1 MPGPRPPLDI
11 TPEQREIQRVCR
23 DFAAREIRPISL
35 AVDEADTELP
45 RAVWDKAAAIG
56 LTSFMLP
63 EELGG
68 AGMTDCLTGCIVQ
81 EELSHGCAGIGN
93 LITSNGFFAE
103 PVLALGTEAQQRRW
117 LEPLGGERPP
127 LTALATTEPGAGS
140 DAASIQTTAR
150 RANGG
155 YVLSGQKSWIS
166 NGGVADFYVVFA
178 TVEPGSGHR
187 GVTAF
192 VLERGDEGLVCGE
205 PMRKMGQ
212 RAIVNTELFLEDVS
226 VAEDRRLGDEGQGF
240 RGLMATFDRSRVTLG
255 ASATGLA
262 RAALEYATA
271 YARER
276 EQFGKPIAEHQAV
289 AFRLADMA
297 LRVDASRLLVWRAAR
312 ALDAGERA
320 TAEAAMAKLHASET
334 AMWCTWAAVQT
345 LGGWGYSRE
354 YPVEKWMRDAKLEEI
369 EEGTSDIQRLIIA
382 RELLRGTAYGTS
394 TGRPPAARG
403 GLTPPRRGSPS
414 AGRPRTLARARP
426 ASDVAVVRRT
436 PPRSP
441 APARARRSRS
451 DPGRPRAP
459 GRRARPSGCG
469 SRRSRLLSTTT
480 TGSGRRSCAAAAS
493 SPTVNMMPPSPMSA
507 STRASGRPTF
517 APMAAGRP

>member
-1 MPGPRPPLDI
+1 MSPAVAPPRAPFEI

-23 DFAAREIRPISL
+23 DFAAREIRPVSL
-35 AVDEADTELP
+35 AVDEADVEVPREL
-45 RAVWDKAAAIG
+45 WIKAAEIG

-68 AGMTDCLTGCIVQ
+68 GGMTDCLTGCIVQ

-103 PVLALGTEAQQRRW
+103 PVLALGNEAQQGRW
-117 LEPLGGERPP
+117 IEPLAGEHPP

-150 RANGG
+150 RVDGG

-166 NGGVADFYVVFA
+166 NGGVAEFYVVFA

-187 GVTAF
+187 GITAF
-192 VLERGDEGLVCGE
+192 VVERDDGGVTVGQ

-212 RAIVNTELFLEDVS
+212 RAIVNTELFLEDVRLG
-226 VAEDRRLGDEGQGF
+226 EDRRLGDEGRGF
-240 RGLMATFDRSRVTLG
+240 RGLMQTFDRSRVTLG

-262 RAALEYATA
+262 RAALEYASD
-271 YARER
+271 YAQER
-276 EQFGKPIAEHQAV
+276 VQFGKPIAEHQAV

-312 ALDAGERA
+312 MLDAGERA
-320 TAEAAMAKLHASET
+320 TTEAAMAKLHASES

-382 RELLRGTAYGTS
+382 RDLLRH
-394 TGRPPAARG
+394 
-403 GLTPPRRGSPS
+403 
-414 AGRPRTLARARP
+414 
-426 ASDVAVVRRT
+426 D
-436 PPRSP
+436 
-441 APARARRSRS
+441 
-451 DPGRPRAP
+451 
-459 GRRARPSGCG
+459 
-469 SRRSRLLSTTT
+469 
-480 TGSGRRSCAAAAS
+480 
-493 SPTVNMMPPSPMSA
+493 
-507 STRASGRPTF
+507 
-517 APMAAGRP
+517 